1 MALLL
6 QQNAFIRPQMRKK
19 ILIVDDNSDLLD
31 VLQQGLKQ
39 YDLILAENGKQA
51 VEIAYTLYPD
61 LILMDLMMPEM
72 DGPQAIGLIRQ
83 NPKTHS
89 IPILAISA
97 GFITNVKEE
106 CSQIGCDDFIAKPFT
121 FTQLGYR
128 IEKLLKKHRN

>member
-1 MALLL
+1 MS
-6 QQNAFIRPQMRKK
+6 KK

-51 VEIAYTLYPD
+51 VEIAYTLHPD

-72 DGPQAIGLIRQ
+72 DGPQAIDLIRQ

-97 GFITNVKEE
+97 GLITDIKEE
-106 CSQIGCDDFIAKPFT
+106 RSQIGCDDHIAKPFT
-121 FTQLGYR
+121 ATQLRSR
-128 IEKLLKKHRN
+128 ITKLLNQNGSNGVN

>member
-1 MALLL
+1 
-6 QQNAFIRPQMRKK
+6 MRKK
-19 ILIVDDNSDLLD
+19 VLIVDDNSELLE

-51 VEIAYTLYPD
+51 VEIAYTLHPD

-83 NPKTHS
+83 NLKTHS

-97 GFITNVKEE
+97 GFITNINKE
-106 CSQIGCDDFIAKPFT
+106 CAQIGCDDFIAKPFT
-121 FTQLGYR
+121 FTQLSFR
-128 IEKLLKKHRN
+128 IEKLLKQHCT

>member
-1 MALLL
+1 
-6 QQNAFIRPQMRKK
+6 MRKK
-19 ILIVDDNSDLLD
+19 ILIVDDNADLLD

-51 VEIAYTLYPD
+51 VEIANTLHPD
-61 LILMDLMMPEM
+61 VILMDLMMPEM

-97 GFITNVKEE
+97 DFITNIKEE
-106 CSQIGCDDFIAKPFT
+106 CSRIGCDDFIAKPFT
-121 FTQLGYR
+121 FTQLGFR
-128 IEKLLKKHRN
+128 IEKLLKHRT

>member
-1 MALLL
+1 
-6 QQNAFIRPQMRKK
+6 MRKK

-51 VEIAYTLYPD
+51 VEIAYTLHPD

-83 NPKTHS
+83 NLKTHS

-97 GFITNVKEE
+97 DFITNIKEE
-106 CSQIGCDDFIAKPFT
+106 CSRIGCDDFIAKPFT
-121 FTQLGYR
+121 FTQLGFR

>member
-1 MALLL
+1 MS
-6 QQNAFIRPQMRKK
+6 KK

-51 VEIAYTLYPD
+51 VEIAYTLHPD

-72 DGPQAIGLIRQ
+72 DGPQAIDLIRQ

-97 GFITNVKEE
+97 GLITNIKEE
-106 CSQIGCDDFIAKPFT
+106 CSKIGCDDFIAKPFT
-121 FTQLGYR
+121 FTQLGFR
-128 IEKLLKKHRN
+128 IEKLLKQSSSNLSPLAP

>member
-1 MALLL
+1 
-6 QQNAFIRPQMRKK
+6 MRNK

-51 VEIAYTLYPD
+51 VEIAYTLHPD

-83 NPKTHS
+83 NLKTHS

-97 GFITNVKEE
+97 DFITNIKEE
-106 CSQIGCDDFIAKPFT
+106 CSRIGCDDFIAKPFT
-121 FTQLGYR
+121 FTQLGFR

>member
-1 MALLL
+1 
-6 QQNAFIRPQMRKK
+6 MRKK

-51 VEIAYTLYPD
+51 VEIAYTLNPE

-72 DGPQAIGLIRQ
+72 DGPQVIGLIRQ
-83 NPKTHS
+83 NLKTHS

-97 GFITNVKEE
+97 GFITNINKE
-106 CSQIGCDDFIAKPFT
+106 CAQIGCDDFIAKPFT
-121 FTQLGYR
+121 FTQLSFR
-128 IEKLLKKHRN
+128 IEKLLKQHCT

>member
-1 MALLL
+1 
-6 QQNAFIRPQMRKK
+6 MRKK
-19 ILIVDDNSDLLD
+19 ILIVDDNSELLE

-51 VEIAYTLYPD
+51 VEIAYTLHPD

-83 NPKTHS
+83 NLKTHS

-97 GFITNVKEE
+97 GFITNINKE
-106 CSQIGCDDFIAKPFT
+106 CAQIGCDDFIAKPFT
-121 FTQLGYR
+121 FTQLGFR
-128 IEKLLKKHRN
+128 IEKLLKKHNN

>member
-1 MALLL
+1 
-6 QQNAFIRPQMRKK
+6 MRNK

-51 VEIAYTLYPD
+51 VEIANTLHPD
-61 LILMDLMMPEM
+61 VILMDLMMPEM

-97 GFITNVKEE
+97 DFITNVKEE
-106 CSQIGCDDFIAKPFT
+106 CAQIGCDDFIAKPFT
-121 FTQLGYR
+121 FTQLSFR
-128 IEKLLKKHRN
+128 IEKLLKQHRT

>member
-1 MALLL
+1 MS
-6 QQNAFIRPQMRKK
+6 KK
-19 ILIVDDNSDLLD
+19 ILIVDDNSELLE

-51 VEIAYTLYPD
+51 VEIAFTLHPD

-97 GFITNVKEE
+97 GFITDIREE
-106 CSQIGCDDFIAKPFT
+106 CAQIGCDDFIAKPFT
-121 FTQLGYR
+121 FTQLGFR
-128 IEKLLKKHRN
+128 IEKLLKQQRT